1 MTSEQYAKLK
11 DGDELVITQHG
22 KNRGKRCIVIN
33 ATPDYRRIHV
43 RLIDDGDFFDKS
55 GSKERVMA
63 HESLGFPMNEKYM
76 TIMDVSALSFHEM
89 WDGRDDY
96 FTPGRSLSD
105 SVLLKWLNLGL
116 IKGKRFLSN
125 NAAGH
130 TWGIPVSELPK
141 IRQLFETP
149 PDTNRFPKVTRSS
162 DGFITWQA
170 YMDSMGEKHV

>member
-1 MTSEQYAKLK
+1 MTREQRKNLQ
-11 DGDELVITQHG
+11 DGDNLIVTQHG
-22 KNRGKRCIVIN
+22 FDRGCKCLVLESHPNERQVKVRIFTDN
-33 ATPDYRRIHV
+33 GEHDRLMSYR
-43 RLIDDGDFFDKS
+43 
-55 GSKERVMA
+55 
-63 HESLGFPMNEKYM
+63 SLALPEKEKYM

-96 FTPGRSLSD
+96 FKPGNSLSEPI
-105 SVLLKWLNLGL
+105 LLKWLNLGL
-116 IKGKRFLSN
+116 VKGKRFPSN

-149 PDTNRFPKVTRSS
+149 PDTKRFPKVTRSS
-162 DGFITWQA
+162 DGFITWRA

>member
-1 MTSEQYAKLK
+1 MTREQYAKLK

-22 KNRGKRCIVIN
+22 KNRGKRCVVVH
-33 ATPDYRRIHV
+33 ATPDYRRVHV

-96 FTPGRSLSD
+96 FKPGNSLSEPL
-105 SVLLKWLNLGL
+105 LLKWLNLGFV
-116 IKGKRFLSN
+116 KGKRFPSN

-130 TWGIPVSELPK
+130 TWRIPVSELPK

-149 PDTNRFPKVTRSS
+149 PNTKCFPKVTRSS
-162 DGFITWQA
+162 DGFITWLE